1 MKLIKSGITPRCLNF
16 AGNRPNVLC
25 IALESRVGTSSQP
38 MDLLCACITGG
49 WAAWVHLC
57 LCNGSSGMCQ
67 TLHGNKLLHSHWH
80 LAVSDC
86 RANSTTLQLFRFSSL
101 ASNRHVVLSGEQTVW
116 PKRCRR
122 TCEKIW
128 IQSDYCSPS
137 PAASPR
143 GTQAVCHCQHALASS
158 CWTAVKGSHS
168 SLHSSPLSFY
178 ESKETSVLSPSSIE
192 AQHPST
198 KVGFFPPFLNIFTK
212 TCNH

>member
-1 MKLIKSGITPRCLNF
+1 
-16 AGNRPNVLC
+16 
-25 IALESRVGTSSQP
+25 

-101 ASNRHVVLSGEQTVW
+101 ASNRHVLLSGEQTVR

-143 GTQAVCHCQHALASS
+143 DTQAVCHCQHALASS
-158 CWTAVKGSHS
+158 CRTAVKGSHS